1 MELDVDS
8 DSVVSNEES
17 KDDEPIKLEADEF

>member
-8 DSVVSNEES
+8 DTVISNEES

>member
-8 DSVVSNEES
+8 ESVVSNEES
-17 KDDEPIKLEADEF
+17 KDGEPIKLEADEF

>member
-8 DSVVSNEES
+8 ESIVSNEEN